1 MCLYFSFKHKKENP
15 VPLLEVRVVREANWG
30 KELSSYMGAAPK
42 LPELSNIQ
50 NSAGPNLMLK
60 VWRG

>member
-1 MCLYFSFKHKKENP
+1 MCLYFSFKYKKENP
-15 VPLLEVRVVREANWG
+15 VPLLEVRVVREVNWD
-30 KELSSYMGAAPK
+30 KEPSFYMGAVQK